1 MKKITSA
8 ALLALKL
15 TWVAALAFTLT
26 GAAVQVFYVFRELMP
41 GGVPLQTTFGFE
53 QLLQSAAERV
63 GKFWMVLLLYML
75 GMDVGKSVKTIYTM
89 NRLGLSENQMTLV
102 FGAVFTGYFLLY
114 WALQIAVCY
123 GFFVW
128 YSRFTLVG
136 SNAWML
142 ACWRSEWLHTL
153 LLLGEWWGYLRNTV
167 ICLSFGCSAAFASQQ
182 GHRGKVPLTWFIAP
196 LLCVFLLSGRIGS
209 IGMDMSEHFGMELGV
224 QRYYNPLRGGW
235 ETVPIAAPYF
245 RFNNGAKF
253 GFDVGGLLYE
263 IFRDTSFKKEMK
275 KGHYSNPTITPPGPK
290 IEIR

>member
-15 TWVAALAFTLT
+15 TWLAALAFTLT
-26 GAAVQVFYVFRELMP
+26 GAAVQIFYVFRELMP

-102 FGAVFTGYFLLY
+102 FGAVFSGYFLLY
-114 WALQIAVCY
+114 WAFQIALCY

-128 YSRFTLVG
+128 YSRFALVG
-136 SNAWML
+136 SNTWML

-153 LLLGEWWGYLRNTV
+153 LPLGEWWGYLRNTV
-167 ICLSFGCSAAFASQQ
+167 ICLSFGFTAAIGSQLMR
-182 GHRGKVPLTWFIAP
+182 RGKYPFAFLVPP
-196 LLCVFLLSGRIGS
+196 VLCLFLLSGGIGEF
-209 IGMDMSEHFGMELGV
+209 GMDILLTVLLAAFTIGFYFTV
-224 QRYYNPLRGGW
+224 KGGR
-235 ETVPIAAPYF
+235 E
-245 RFNNGAKF
+245 
-253 GFDVGGLLYE
+253 DEDL
-263 IFRDTSFKKEMK
+263 
-275 KGHYSNPTITPPGPK
+275 
-290 IEIR
+290 

>member
-102 FGAVFTGYFLLY
+102 FGLVFSGYFLLY
-114 WALQIAVCY
+114 WAFQIALCY

-128 YSRFTLVG
+128 YSRFALVG
-136 SNAWML
+136 SNTWML

-153 LLLGEWWGYLRNTV
+153 LPLGEWWGYLRNIV
-167 ICLSFGCSAAFASQQ
+167 ICLSFGFTAAFDSSRARREKHATVSLF
-182 GHRGKVPLTWFIAP
+182 KIVPP
-196 LLCVFLLSGRIGS
+196 VLCLFLLNGRVG
-209 IGMDMSEHFGMELGV
+209 E
-224 QRYYNPLRGGW
+224 RGPA
-235 ETVPIAAPYF
+235 TALIF
-245 RFNNGAKF
+245 LLIL
-253 GFDVGGLLYE
+253 VGISDWFAL
-263 IFRDTSFKKEMK
+263 
-275 KGHYSNPTITPPGPK
+275 KGGR
-290 IEIR
+290 EDEDL

>member
-15 TWVAALAFTLT
+15 TWLAALAFTLT

-75 GMDVGKSVKTIYTM
+75 GMDVGKSVKTVYTM

-102 FGAVFTGYFLLY
+102 FGLVFSGYFLLY
-114 WALQIAVCY
+114 WAFQIALCY

-128 YSRFTLVG
+128 YSRFALVG
-136 SNAWML
+136 SNTWML

-153 LLLGEWWGYLRNTV
+153 LPLGEWWGYLRNLA
-167 ICLSFGCSAAFASQQ
+167 ICASFGFTAAVGSQRLR
-182 GHRGKVPLTWFIAP
+182 RGKSPFAMVVPPA
-196 LLCVFLLSGRIGS
+196 LCVFLLDGGIGNMA
-209 IGMDMSEHFGMELGV
+209 MDLTLAVLLIAFTVGFFFAMK
-224 QRYYNPLRGGW
+224 GGF
-235 ETVPIAAPYF
+235 E
-245 RFNNGAKF
+245 
-253 GFDVGGLLYE
+253 DEDL
-263 IFRDTSFKKEMK
+263 
-275 KGHYSNPTITPPGPK
+275 
-290 IEIR
+290 

>member
-15 TWVAALAFTLT
+15 TWLAALAFTLT
-26 GAAVQVFYVFRELMP
+26 GAAVQIFYVFRELMP

-102 FGAVFTGYFLLY
+102 FGLVFSGYFLLY
-114 WALQIAVCY
+114 WAFQIALCY

-128 YSRFTLVG
+128 YSRFALVG
-136 SNAWML
+136 SNTWML

-153 LLLGEWWGYLRNTV
+153 LPLGEWWGYLRNTV
-167 ICLSFGCSAAFASQQ
+167 ICLSFGFTAAFNMQRARREKHATVSLF
-182 GHRGKVPLTWFIAP
+182 KIVPP
-196 LLCVFLLSGRIGS
+196 VLCLFLLNGRVGERGPATALIFLLILFGIG
-209 IGMDMSEHFGMELGV
+209 DWFAWK
-224 QRYYNPLRGGW
+224 GGR
-235 ETVPIAAPYF
+235 E
-245 RFNNGAKF
+245 
-253 GFDVGGLLYE
+253 DEDL
-263 IFRDTSFKKEMK
+263 
-275 KGHYSNPTITPPGPK
+275 
-290 IEIR
+290 